1 MSEEKLFGM
10 PAEKGR
16 WMFVVLGFIINICLG
31 SVYAYSVFRGPV
43 AKLLNMSATEAGMPF
58 MVFLAL
64 FATMVF
70 FGGLLLAKLGPKML
84 GWLGGVVVGVGW
96 ILASFSTSGTMLT
109 ITYGL
114 IGGGGVGLAY
124 GVPLAVAGRW
134 FPDKRG
140 LALGLTLAGFGGS
153 PFVSA
158 NVASALIKAVGPMS
172 TFFYMGDRLPGHHP
186 CVLHSLQVPQG
197 RLAPRRLEAARSGRC
212 KRR

>member
-43 AKLLNMSATEAGMPF
+43 SKLLNMSATEAGMPF

-84 GWLGGVVVGVGW
+84 GWLGGIVVGVGW

-109 ITYGL
+109 ITYGV

-158 NVASALIKAVGPMS
+158 NVAAALIKAVGPCRHS
-172 TFFYMGDRLPGHHP
+172 SIWVSPSWSSSSCASFPTGSPRTAGSPPDGSRPQRPLP
-186 CVLHSLQVPQG
+186 
-197 RLAPRRLEAARSGRC
+197 AP
-212 KRR
+212 